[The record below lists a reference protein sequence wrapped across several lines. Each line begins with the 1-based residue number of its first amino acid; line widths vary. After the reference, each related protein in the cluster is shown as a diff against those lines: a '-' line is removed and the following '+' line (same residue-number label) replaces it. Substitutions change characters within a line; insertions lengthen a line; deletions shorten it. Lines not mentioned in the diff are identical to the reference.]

1 MSFEIGTLNHIT
13 FAVENMERS
22 IEFYQ
27 TVLNAKLLA
36 RGDKLAY
43 FDVSGIWIALNL
55 EQDIPSKE
63 RQRTYTHIAF
73 TMSEN
78 DQEAFIKHLEE
89 NEIEYTRGR
98 SRNIREGKSVYVRDY
113 DGHLLEF
120 HSRTRT
126 DRLELYK
133 DERHDIEIL

>member
-1 MSFEIGTLNHIT
+1 
-13 FAVENMERS
+13 
-22 IEFYQ
+22 
-27 TVLNAKLLA
+27 
-36 RGDKLAY
+36 
-43 FDVSGIWIALNL
+43 
-55 EQDIPSKE
+55 
-63 RQRTYTHIAF
+63 
-73 TMSEN
+73 MSEN